1 MLAIG
6 LTCICLLTHAQDNPK
21 RDSLWMIL
29 QNSQQ
34 DTIKVL
40 NLLLYGEQYEI
51 SDPDSAMYYY
61 KIAKSLSEKIGY
73 KKGLSSYTGYTI
85 AILNNQGKFR
95 EALELCKEN
104 AQLWEGSGNKQELA
118 AAYINLGSE
127 WQYLSD
133 LQTAAENYL
142 KALTYA
148 EATQHL
154 TYQRVAN
161 NNLASIF
168 NSLQQYDKGRSYSR
182 RALDIATTLKNDYAI
197 ASSLINLGNAE
208 NSLGRFD
215 SSLSRFQQVEKL
227 GEKMEDQVIIMDGW
241 LGTAETYKIQ
251 QKWKQAELYL
261 LKTFELS
268 KKIETNEYELYA
280 CMGLSDLY
288 IKTKQYQEVGP
299 YIETGIPLALAL
311 GTRLELKDLYLRKA
325 EWKEAEGEAAEALQ
339 WQKKFVLLDDSLTN
353 EKINNNINIGEIR
366 YETDKK
372 ELQIA
377 NLESQR
383 KLQQLTIK
391 QQNTFNWVLGG
402 SALSILFIA
411 LLSWRN
417 FRQKQLLQK
426 QQIIDLEK
434 EKQLLATESML
445 KGQEEER
452 SRLAK
457 DLHDGLGGMLSGV
470 KFSFS
475 NLKETMHMEQQDM
488 KSFERNID
496 LLDSSIKELRRVAH
510 SMMPEVLIKYG
521 LDAALRD
528 YCTFIN
534 TSGIIKVIYQ
544 SHGLENIGTNQTVN
558 VTIYRVI
565 QELLNNIVKHASAT
579 TAIVEIN
586 KEGQKIVIT
595 VDDDGKGFD
604 QAALQNGNGIGWA
617 NITNRLNYLKAR
629 VDIQSETG
637 KGTSVN
643 IDFDVDA

>member
-104 AQLWEGSGNKQELA
+104 AQLWEGSENKQELA

-133 LQTAAENYL
+133 FQTAAENYL
-142 KALTYA
+142 KALSFA
-148 EATQHL
+148 EAIQHL
-154 TYQRVAN
+154 PYQRVAY
-161 NNLASIF
+161 NNLASLF
-168 NSLQQYDKGRSYSR
+168 NSLQQYDKGRSYAQRS
-182 RALDIATTLKNDYAI
+182 LDIAIALKNEYGI

-208 NSLGRFD
+208 NSLKIFD
-215 SSLSRFQQVEKL
+215 SSLSRFLQVEAL
-227 GEKMEDQVIIMDGW
+227 GNKMEDQVITMDGW
-241 LGTAETYKIQ
+241 LGIAETYTLQ
-251 QKWKQAELYL
+251 QRWNEAEPYL
-261 LKTFELS
+261 LKTFTLS
-268 KKIETNEYELYA
+268 KSIETNEYQLYA
-280 CMGLSDLY
+280 CMGLGDLY
-288 IKTKQYQEVGP
+288 IRTKQYGKADIYLQ
-299 YIETGIPLALAL
+299 TGTDLAKAL
-311 GTRLELKDLYLRKA
+311 GTRLELKDLYFKKA
-325 EWKEAEGEAAEALQ
+325 ELQEAKGETAEALL
-339 WQKKFVLLDDSLTN
+339 WYKKFVLLDDSLTN
-353 EKINNNINIGEIR
+353 EKINNNINLGEIK

-372 ELQIA
+372 ELQIE
-377 NLESQR
+377 NLEAQR

-411 LLSWRN
+411 LLGWRN

-565 QELLNNIVKHASAT
+565 QELLNNIVKHAGAT

-595 VDDDGKGFD
+595 VDDDGKGID
-604 QAALQNGNGIGWA
+604 KNALQNGNGIGWA

>member
-1 MLAIG
+1 MLAAG
-6 LTCICLLTHAQDNPK
+6 LICACMICLGQDSQK
-21 RDSLWMIL
+21 RDSLWKIL
-29 QNSQQ
+29 QNSKQ
-34 DTIKVL
+34 DTNRVL
-40 NLLLYGEQYEI
+40 NLLQYGEQYEI
-51 SDPDSAMYYY
+51 SEPDSALHYYNL
-61 KIAKSLSEKIGY
+61 AKTLSEKIGY
-73 KKGLSSYTGYTI
+73 KKGLSSYTSYTI
-85 AILNNQGKFR
+85 VILNNQGKFS

-104 AQLWEGSGNKQELA
+104 AQRWEGSNNKQELA

-133 LQTAAENYL
+133 FQTAAENYL

-148 EATQHL
+148 DAIQHL

-161 NNLASIF
+161 NNLASLF
-168 NSLQQYDKGRSYSR
+168 NSLQQPEKGKVYAQ
-182 RALDIATTLKNDYAI
+182 RALDIAIALKNDYAI

-208 NSLGRFD
+208 NSLQKFD
-215 SSLSRFQQVEKL
+215 SSLSRFRQVETL
-227 GEKMEDQVIIMDGW
+227 GQKMEDQLIIMDGW
-241 LGTAETYKIQ
+241 LGIAETYSLQ
-251 QKWKQAELYL
+251 QRSKEAEPYL
-261 LKTFELS
+261 LNTFKLS
-268 KKIETNEYELYA
+268 KSIEANEYQLYA

-288 IKTKQYQEVGP
+288 IKTKQYNKADP
-299 YIETGIPLALAL
+299 YLDAGTDLAKAL
-311 GTRLELKDLYLRKA
+311 GTRLELKDLYFKKA
-325 EWKEAEGEAAEALQ
+325 ELQEAKGDAADALL
-339 WQKKFVLLDDSLTN
+339 WYKKFVLLDDSLTN
-353 EKINNNINIGEIR
+353 EKINNNINLGEIK

-372 ELQIA
+372 KLQIA
-377 NLESQR
+377 NLEAQK
-383 KLQQLTIK
+383 KLQQLTIR
-391 QQNTFNWVLGG
+391 QQNTFNWILGG
-402 SALSILFIA
+402 SAVSILFMA
-411 LLSWRN
+411 LLGWRN

-426 QQIIDLEK
+426 QQILDLEK

-475 NLKETMHMEQQDM
+475 NLKETMRMEQQDM
-488 KSFERNID
+488 QSFERNID

-534 TSGIIKVIYQ
+534 TSGVIKVIYQ
-544 SHGLENIGTNQTVN
+544 SHGLENIGNNQTVN

-579 TAIVEIN
+579 TAVVEIN
-586 KEGQKIVIT
+586 KEEQKVVIT
-595 VDDDGKGFD
+595 VDDDGKGID
-604 QAALQNGNGIGWA
+604 KNALQKGNGIGWA

-629 VDIQSETG
+629 VDIQTEAG

-643 IDFDVDA
+643 IDFDIEN

>member
-1 MLAIG
+1 MISILPKVNKLMLAIG

-104 AQLWEGSGNKQELA
+104 AQLWEGSENKQELA

-133 LQTAAENYL
+133 FQTAAENYL
-142 KALTYA
+142 KALSFA
-148 EATQHL
+148 EAIQHL
-154 TYQRVAN
+154 PYQRVAY
-161 NNLASIF
+161 NNLASLF
-168 NSLQQYDKGRSYSR
+168 NSLQQYDKGRSYAQRS
-182 RALDIATTLKNDYAI
+182 LDIAIALKNEYGI

-208 NSLGRFD
+208 NSLKIFD
-215 SSLSRFQQVEKL
+215 SSLSRFLQVEAL
-227 GEKMEDQVIIMDGW
+227 GNKMEDQVITMDGW
-241 LGTAETYKIQ
+241 LGIAETYTLQ
-251 QKWKQAELYL
+251 QRWNEAEPYL
-261 LKTFELS
+261 LKTFTLS
-268 KKIETNEYELYA
+268 KSIETNEYQLYA
-280 CMGLSDLY
+280 CMGLGDLY
-288 IKTKQYQEVGP
+288 IRTKQYGKADIYLQ
-299 YIETGIPLALAL
+299 TGTDLAKAL
-311 GTRLELKDLYLRKA
+311 GTRLELKDLYFKKA
-325 EWKEAEGEAAEALQ
+325 ELQEAKGETAEALL
-339 WQKKFVLLDDSLTN
+339 WYKKFVLLDDSLTN
-353 EKINNNINIGEIR
+353 EKINNNINLGEIK

-372 ELQIA
+372 ELQIE
-377 NLESQR
+377 NLEAQR

-411 LLSWRN
+411 LLGWRN

-565 QELLNNIVKHASAT
+565 QE
-579 TAIVEIN
+579 
-586 KEGQKIVIT
+586 
-595 VDDDGKGFD
+595 
-604 QAALQNGNGIGWA
+604 
-617 NITNRLNYLKAR
+617 
-629 VDIQSETG
+629 
-637 KGTSVN
+637 
-643 IDFDVDA
+643 